1 MSQFAQLPE
10 VYVNESGQNFVEP
23 VFMLTADGYYGESAW
38 QEGDRIVWMETPN
51 HTMQPLNRAAG
62 EAIQAWQ
69 ESLPL
74 KGESVQQAD
83 LEEAIRFLPKAELEK
98 LEGPAY
104 HDTVFRTAVAIK
116 HRRENKPGLMLPS
129 FTVRS
134 AGGSAA
140 PPMPNAA
147 IASLRDGPQGFGE
160 ARAPQR
166 ASQNRSARTTKPM
179 GNAPDAAAPPV

>member
-1 MSQFAQLPE
+1 MSQFAPLPD
-10 VYVNESGQNFVEP
+10 VYVNESGQNFSEAVYI
-23 VFMLTADGYYGESAW
+23 LLADGYYGESHW
-38 QEGDRIVWMETPN
+38 QEGDRIVWLETPN

-62 EAIQAWQ
+62 EAIRAWQ

-74 KGESVQQAD
+74 KGETVQQAD
-83 LEEAIRFLPKAELEK
+83 LEEARRFLPKDDLDK
-98 LEGPAY
+98 LDGPTY
-104 HDTVFRTAVAIK
+104 YDTVFRTAVAIK

-147 IASLRDGPQGFGE
+147 IASMRDGPQGFGE
-160 ARAPQR
+160 ARAPHR